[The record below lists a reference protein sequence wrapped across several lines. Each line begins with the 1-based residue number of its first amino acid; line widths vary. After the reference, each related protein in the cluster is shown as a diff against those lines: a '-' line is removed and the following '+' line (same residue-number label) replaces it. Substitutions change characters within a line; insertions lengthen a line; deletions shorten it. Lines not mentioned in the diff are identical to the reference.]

1 MRRGCRAPGD
11 STSQGHEYGLCGV
24 VGHESPRDGAAPA
37 GGYRVSVPAQPS
49 FDLTDRVCVVTGGGR
64 GIGAAIS
71 HMLAASGAD
80 VIVTGP
86 SLDTLQPTVDE
97 IVGAGGRA
105 HALAADVS
113 REEQVE
119 ELAAQ
124 VKARFGV
131 PHVLVNNAGVNGI
144 FKPLETTT
152 LDEWNEIIGVN
163 LTGAF
168 LTMRA
173 FGSMMVSERRGS
185 IINISSVAGHV
196 GQPRTGAYCAS
207 KGGVEL
213 LTRSVAIDWAKK
225 GVRVNTVAPGYVET
239 DMTRSLRSIPVI
251 ANHLKVRTPMGR
263 FAQPDE
269 ITGAVLFLASDAS
282 AYVTGQ
288 SIRVDGGWSAA

>member
-1 MRRGCRAPGD
+1 M
-11 STSQGHEYGLCGV
+11 
-24 VGHESPRDGAAPA
+24 
-37 GGYRVSVPAQPS
+37 SVATPPS
-49 FDLTDRVCVVTGGGR
+49 FDLSGRVCVVTGGGR

-71 HMLAASGAD
+71 HVLAAAGAE
-80 VIVTGP
+80 VVVTGP
-86 SLDTLQPTVDE
+86 SLDTLLSTVGE
-97 IVGAGGRA
+97 IAEAGGKA
-105 HALAADVS
+105 HALTADVS
-113 REEQVE
+113 KEDQVEALAEQVE
-119 ELAAQ
+119 
-124 VKARFGV
+124 ARFGV

-152 LDEWNEIIGVN
+152 LDEWNAIIGVN
-163 LTGAF
+163 LTGVF
-168 LTMRA
+168 LTTRA
-173 FGSMMVSERRGS
+173 FGSRMVSKRRGS
-185 IINISSVAGHV
+185 IVNISSVAGHV

-239 DMTRSLRSIPVI
+239 DLTHSLREIPVV

-282 AYVTGQ
+282 AYITGQ